1 MVEADFLG
9 PLAEFEKG
17 KLAEGRELKH
27 KYYNATLAFDA
38 QKDKVSSLMKN
49 QEKNAAKLPVA
60 EAELDNLARARDQI
74 GREVAASLRAI
85 EADKKEQLY
94 EKMNSFLVAQYGYH
108 QNVYEL
114 LRESESFMEGLT
126 HRARGGTAASLA
138 SAKAAVVG
146 KASAVMAGGMAA
158 LGLGVGAGAAAV
170 AVSSSNS
177 NSNNTPTPFDDDDAV
192 DPSNPFAASPAK
204 PAAVAAAAPAPAPA
218 AAPAAAAEANPFDD
232 PPTGRPSVGRKSLP
246 APPPKAGAAP
256 AADPGNPF
264 APAAVVGAGAA
275 GVALAGAGIA
285 GAMSAAKSATPEST
299 LAQASSAAETAKA
312 KAAEASALA
321 AEKTAEAQRVALEKQ
336 KQAMELAQ
344 EKAKEQMKGNPF
356 GQMAVGMVGAKAAT
370 QMESA
375 TNSAADKVKGNIDA
389 KNQAIASTS
398 DKVSANSEK
407 LAGMAA
413 QVPK

>member
-1 MVEADFLG
+1 MVEADFLV

-27 KYYNATLAFDA
+27 KYYDATLAFDA
-38 QKDKVSSLMKN
+38 QKDKVASLMKN

-94 EKMNSFLVAQYGYH
+94 EKMNAFLVAQYGYH
-108 QNVYEL
+108 QNVFEL
-114 LRESESFMEGLT
+114 LRESESFMEGLA

-158 LGLGVGAGAAAV
+158 LGLGAGAAAAV
-170 AVSSSNS
+170 AASPTSSSNA
-177 NSNNTPTPFDDDDAV
+177 PTPFDDEVAV

-204 PAAVAAAAPAPAPA
+204 PAAVSAGTPA
-218 AAPAAAAEANPFDD
+218 ASEANPFDD
-232 PPTGRPSVGRKSLP
+232 PPTGRGSVGRKSLP
-246 APPPKAGAAP
+246 APPPKAAASTS
-256 AADPGNPF
+256 AADQSNPF

-285 GAMSAAKSATPEST
+285 GAMTAAKSATPEST
-299 LAQASSAAETAKA
+299 LAQASSAAESAKA

-321 AEKTAEAQRVALEKQ
+321 SEKTAEAQRIALEKQ

-356 GQMAVGMVGAKAAT
+356 GQMAVGMVGAKAAN

-375 TNSAADKVKGNIDA
+375 TNSAADKVKGNIDS